1 MLQEGT
7 LFDSR
12 YELTRLIGRG
22 GFAEVWL
29 VKDTLAG
36 LEEALKIYAPG
47 SGMDEDGLKIFAKE
61 LSVVHDLRHT
71 NLLTPK
77 SLGQY
82 DHQPYLILPFC
93 PNGSLNKFVGQC
105 TEDQAWKILE
115 QVAAGLAY
123 LHKRNIVHQD
133 IKPDNILIDAN
144 MDYVITDFGISLKAQ
159 STLRKSV
166 RDQAN
171 SGTMAYMAPERF
183 SAEPHP
189 IPANDIWSLGAMMFE
204 LVEGNVPFMAQ
215 LGGLAQKNG
224 ADMPIMHGDAGNEL
238 KQVIRAMLS
247 PNAEDRPTAA
257 ELVNC
262 AKSRTASSPSPKY
275 AAIPKQEVT
284 TTPNSNPTSAVEEKK
299 TQIIDMNSLPKRG
312 ASQIQQGYD
321 AYYASQQPAKPTP
334 KSKPSVPKVRKES
347 SSAPQWIGIIG
358 GILLIT
364 AIALG
369 ALYMG
374 QTGSAEDD
382 YVAVD
387 TVAEVYGD
395 VDSETSA
402 SLQSYVDLG
411 LPSGTR
417 WNDQNEE
424 GFYDYDE
431 AVDKYGNNL
440 PTKEQL
446 EELKSKCKW
455 TWTGNGYKVEGP
467 NGNHIYLPAA
477 GCHDSSGSVHD
488 IPYGYYLSSTPYD
501 SEDAW
506 LLSFY
511 SSKVWMGY
519 QSRRFGWSV
528 RLVR

>member
-387 TVAEVYGD
+387 TVDEAY
-395 VDSETSA
+395 VDSETGA
-402 SLQSYVDLG
+402 SLQQYVDLG

-417 WNDQNEE
+417 WKDKNEE
-424 GFYDYDE
+424 GFYTFDE
-431 AVDKYGNNL
+431 AVGKFGDNL

-446 EELKSKCKW
+446 SELRGKCKW
-455 TWTGNGYKVEGP
+455 TMTGEGCKVEGP
-467 NGNHIYLPAA
+467 NGNQIVLPAA
-477 GCHDSSGSVHD
+477 GYCYSSGSVD
-488 IPYGYYLSSTPYD
+488 DVGSRGCYWSSTPIS
-501 SEDAW
+501 SENA
-506 LLSFY
+506 FY
-511 SSKVWMGY
+511 LYFISGDVYVCGNYRGGGM
-519 QSRRFGWSV
+519 SV

>member
-1 MLQEGT
+1 
-7 LFDSR
+7 
-12 YELTRLIGRG
+12 
-22 GFAEVWL
+22 
-29 VKDTLAG
+29 
-36 LEEALKIYAPG
+36 
-47 SGMDEDGLKIFAKE
+47 
-61 LSVVHDLRHT
+61 
-71 NLLTPK
+71 
-77 SLGQY
+77 
-82 DHQPYLILPFC
+82 
-93 PNGSLNKFVGQC
+93 
-105 TEDQAWKILE
+105 
-115 QVAAGLAY
+115 
-123 LHKRNIVHQD
+123 
-133 IKPDNILIDAN
+133 
-144 MDYVITDFGISLKAQ
+144 
-159 STLRKSV
+159 
-166 RDQAN
+166 
-171 SGTMAYMAPERF
+171 
-183 SAEPHP
+183 
-189 IPANDIWSLGAMMFE
+189 
-204 LVEGNVPFMAQ
+204 MAQ

-312 ASQIQQGYD
+312 ASQLQQEYKD
-321 AYYASQQPAKPTP
+321 YYASQQQAAPQAK
-334 KSKPSVPKVRKES
+334 SSAPKVRKES

-387 TVAEVYGD
+387 TVDEAY
-395 VDSETSA
+395 VDSETGA
-402 SLQSYVDLG
+402 TLQQYVDLG

-424 GFYDYDE
+424 GFYTFDE
-431 AVDKYGNNL
+431 AVEQFGASL

-446 EELKSKCKW
+446 EELKDKC
-455 TWTGNGYKVEGP
+455 TWTRTGDGYKVEGP